1 VPRLLPILGLPLLAD
16 GMLTLVLKLRS
27 RFPDRKAAVQ
37 ESLPGEEG

>member
-27 RFPDRKAAVQ
+27 RFAEFRAIVKEAN
-37 ESLPGEEG
+37 PGEEH

>member
-1 VPRLLPILGLPLLAD
+1 MPRLLPILGLPLLAD

-27 RFPDRKAAVQ
+27 RFADRQATVQ